1 MMNNWI
7 YDKNPVDAVLFEEP
21 LKALKDDLAV
31 SSFVFCYEFQLDLF
45 NLKSFQRPAS
55 PCFKS

>member
-31 SSFVFCYEFQLDLF
+31 SSFVFSMNFKYILF
-45 NLKSFQRPAS
+45 SI
-55 PCFKS
+55 